1 MSLRAL
7 NSLAVVGS
15 TYFLLLISASVVLSN
30 WVYMGFYLAFDSFN
44 FIVALLSIFC
54 LGIHRYSILHRYQ
67 FYSDLILAFW
77 LIPALVLYT
86 LSVVS
91 FELILLYFIIY
102 LIFCFVIAV
111 QLRKFKGIVI
121 LDKHYLAMLS
131 CIVIL
136 VGVYV
141 SFDFGFQNVNFN
153 LLAAYDFRESAQANL
168 SVASR
173 YLYSGLAKVL
183 LPLAIILSLATRNF
197 LLLIVL
203 IVIAIMLAAVSSH
216 KSIIFLCALSVL
228 TFFLTKIERIRI
240 SIPVFVIC
248 SIAILGLLDEI
259 YIKHMYGSDIPFLGS
274 LIQRRGLFSTPL
286 NDQFYI
292 SFFKENP
299 YVFWSDSKIS
309 LGLIDYPFSR
319 SLPFEV
325 GYHKRGIEGYSAN
338 TGILGSGYANAGVIG
353 ATLYALIFSFISKLV
368 IVSNITLPAKVLESS
383 YLVIFLT
390 ILLSS
395 DLVTAI
401 ISHGLI
407 FFIFT
412 FFVKYKAREKA

>member
-1 MSLRAL
+1 MLLRVL
-7 NSLAVVGS
+7 NNLTVVGS
-15 TYFLLLISASVVLSN
+15 TYFLLLISSSVVLSQFI
-30 WVYMGFYLAFDSFN
+30 YMGFDLAFDSFN
-44 FIVALLSIFC
+44 FIVALLCTFC
-54 LGIHRYSILHRYQ
+54 LGIQRISILHRYQ

-86 LSVVS
+86 LSVVTL
-91 FELILLYFIIY
+91 ELILLYFSTY
-102 LIFCFVIAV
+102 LIFCFVISV
-111 QLRKFKGIVI
+111 RLRKLKGIVI
-121 LDKHYLAMLS
+121 LGKHYVAMLA
-131 CIVIL
+131 CFVIIVGI
-136 VGVYV
+136 YV
-141 SFDFGFQNVNFN
+141 CLDFGFQNVNFS
-153 LLAAYDFRESAQANL
+153 LLAAYDFRDAAHANL
-168 SVASR
+168 SVVSR

-183 LPLAIILSLATRNF
+183 LPLAIILSLATRNY
-197 LLLIVL
+197 LLAIFL

-228 TFFLTKIERIRI
+228 TFFITKIERIRI
-240 SIPVFVIC
+240 NIPVFIVC
-248 SIAILGLLDEI
+248 SIAILGLLDAI
-259 YIKHMYGSDIPFLGS
+259 FIKHMYGSDIPFLGS
-274 LIQRRGLFSTPL
+274 LIQRRGLFSAPL

-299 YVFWSDSKIS
+299 YVFWSDSKVS
-309 LGLIDYPFSR
+309 LGLLNYPFSR
-319 SLPFEV
+319 SLPLEV
-325 GYHKRGIEGYSAN
+325 GYHKRGLEGYSAN

-353 ATLYALIFSFISKLV
+353 VILYAVIFSFISKLI
-368 IVSNITLPAKVLESS
+368 IVSNVTFPARVLESS